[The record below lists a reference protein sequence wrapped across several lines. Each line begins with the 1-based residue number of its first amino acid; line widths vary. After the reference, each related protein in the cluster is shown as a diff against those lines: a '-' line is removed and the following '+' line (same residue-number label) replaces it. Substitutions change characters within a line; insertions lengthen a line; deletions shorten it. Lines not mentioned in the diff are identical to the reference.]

1 MVHIKDTEQLMAQ
14 RVAELQ
20 ELIKGHPQLPLNIS
34 STLLRRYLHTTRGDV
49 AAAQHLLQL
58 NYAMRNKH
66 PQIFIDRDP
75 MDASSQQ
82 LLQVADLV
90 PLPGLTPDN
99 NKLLFYRLI
108 DHDADKFN
116 FTAGIKVFFMVADC
130 RFATE
135 TDGRLSDGEI
145 PIFDMAG
152 YSLRHITKTVLSSLR
167 VYMKFVQEAHPVRLK
182 EIHVLNCPS
191 FLDKVLAIVKPFI
204 KSEVFKLIHFHLPGA
219 DTPYNHIPRSMLPE
233 EYGGEAGKM
242 SHLKEKWV
250 QLLQQQRDYLME
262 PSNWQID
269 KCKKKSSSSSSSN
282 SNSNNN
288 NNNSCNTITHSFK
301 TLEID

>member
-1 MVHIKDTEQLMAQ
+1 MVHIKDNEQLMAQ

-20 ELIKGHPQLPLNIS
+20 DLIKAHPQLPQNIS
-34 STLLRRYLHTTRGDV
+34 STLLRRFLHTTRGDV
-49 AAAQHLLQL
+49 AAAQRLLQL

-66 PQIFIDRDP
+66 PQIFIERDP
-75 MDASSQQ
+75 LDASSQQ

-90 PLPGLTPDN
+90 PLPGLTPEN

-116 FTAGIKVFFMVADC
+116 FTASIKVFFMVADC

-152 YSLRHITKTVLSSLR
+152 YSLRHLTKTVLSSLR

-191 FLDKVLAIVKPFI
+191 YLDKVLTVVKPFI

-219 DTPYNHIPRSMLPE
+219 DTPFKHFPRSMLPE

-242 SHLKEKWV
+242 SQLKQHWMHLLE
-250 QLLQQQRDYLME
+250 QQREYLME
-262 PSNWQID
+262 SSNWKIN
-269 KCKKKSSSSSSSN
+269 KCKKSSSS
-282 SNSNNN
+282 NNN
-288 NNNSCNTITHSFK
+288 NACNTMTHSLK